1 MAATVALPTAPAT
14 DLSRPNAKP
23 GGSGLE
29 GYYQNE
35 RSQLLRRLPAI
46 QDRLDSLDPVST
58 PGIEWMARYFP
69 VERTA
74 QTDEWVGTR
83 VSFDIQANLDGSSTL
98 VVT

>member
-14 DLSRPNAKP
+14 DLSRPSAKP

-35 RSQLLRRLPAI
+35 RSQFLRRLPAI

-58 PGIEWMARYFP
+58 PGIEWMARYFCTICTFGESLTQP
-69 VERTA
+69 
-74 QTDEWVGTR
+74 
-83 VSFDIQANLDGSSTL
+83 NLVRRSRIL
-98 VVT
+98 